1 MIKAMRK
8 VCNVR
13 LDSIRPYKA
22 AALCPVT
29 VAALM
34 STLSVT
40 NAGDVTFAAVL
51 ALGLAFWMRPNE
63 WFFLDVECLAFVKM
77 QGLELLHILFVISK
91 GDDDSSGVVRRTAHR
106 LGCGGTSLAP

>member
-1 MIKAMRK
+1 MIKAITK

-13 LDSIRPYKA
+13 LDSNRPYKA

-40 NAGDVTFAAVL
+40 NAGDVIFAAVL

-63 WFFLDVECLAFVKM
+63 WFFLDVECLAFVEM
-77 QGLELLHILFVISK
+77 QGMELLHILFS
-91 GDDDSSGVVRRTAHR
+91 
-106 LGCGGTSLAP
+106 LGGRSE

>member
-1 MIKAMRK
+1 MIKAMKK

-13 LDSIRPYKA
+13 LDSNRPYKA

-40 NAGDVTFAAVL
+40 NAGDVNFAAVM

-63 WFFLDVECLAFVKM
+63 WFFSMWSAWHLWRCKASSCCTSCL
-77 QGLELLHILFVISK
+77 
-91 GDDDSSGVVRRTAHR
+91 
-106 LGCGGTSLAP
+106 